1 MNILMKMTFRELLK
15 AKGFSQNKL
24 SQIAEVSQSNL
35 SIYCNYRE
43 TLEASSQITRI
54 KISRALELTV
64 EEFEEILG
72 LEPSKIVGSNKQIT
86 RGYKV
91 IEVD

>member
-1 MNILMKMTFRELLK
+1 MKMTFRELLK

-72 LEPSKIVGSNKQIT
+72 LEPAKIVGSNKQIT